1 MNTRWLLAL
10 ALTGCVTPSEGKG
23 DDRDGDGFT
32 DTDCDDNDAAIGEAS
47 IWFPDTDGDGHGTDA
62 GATAGCERPEGHV
75 ANHDDCDDADAA
87 VFPGNLEVCDG
98 KDNDCNDLVDLGD
111 PDLDPSSVITV
122 YVDADADGF
131 GVEGGGTSA
140 CELGP
145 FYTETAGDC
154 DDADPLVHPDAEELC
169 NGQDDDCDTLIDDAD
184 PDATGTAW
192 YVDTDADGYGADASE
207 VYRCA
212 APEGTVATGGD
223 CDDTTTARHPG
234 AAERDCTDPIDYNC
248 DGSVGYGDIDHDG
261 SPACEDCE
269 DTQPDVNPD
278 GLETCNG
285 LDDDCDGEADE
296 AGASGGSIF
305 YADSDGD
312 GYGDASVPTPGCSAP
327 AGTVADDTDCDD
339 TSATTHPGATELC
352 NGEDDDCDG
361 EVDGADEV
369 TLVSWYADADGDGSG
384 DPLTSELAC
393 SAPAGYVT
401 DATDCDDG
409 DADVS
414 PLADERCNSIDD
426 DCDGDTD
433 EDSAVD
439 AMDWYVD
446 ADGDSYGE
454 PGASTRSCSA
464 PTGSV
469 ADGTDCD
476 DDDDAVNPGAVEL
489 CNGLDDDCDGDTDE
503 DSAVDAPTWYD
514 DVDADGFGD
523 AGSPLQSCSA
533 PIGAVA
539 DDTDCDDGDAAI
551 HPTATELCNSVD
563 DDCDGDTDEADAA
576 DATTWYFDADGDL
589 YGDPTRTEIACT
601 QPSRSVADGSDCDD
615 ADPLVSPAG
624 TESCNTVDDDC
635 NGTVDDS
642 AIDPELWYEDADG
655 DGYGD
660 ELGAAASAC
669 DAPAGYVSDQ
679 TDCDDSSVDVNPGES
694 EACDTLDN
702 DCDGD
707 RDESG
712 CSCAVEDY
720 GGTLYLYCTTTAT
733 WTTAQTNC
741 WSWGY
746 DLVSIGS
753 SAENTE
759 VVDQAVSR
767 STGYWWMGFNDRT
780 TEGTWAWSDGSAITY
795 TNWQTGE
802 PNDSGKKEDCGQLN
816 RFTSYTWN
824 DAQCST
830 SLAYVCEE

>member
-589 YGDPTRTEIACT
+589 YGDPTRTELACT